1 MYGSGQSNAVER
13 GSYPCKLFVV
23 FDAFGPFWDSYGSEQ
38 HICNKGWL
46 FTGGI
51 IADIRN
57 PERVIAIVA
66 SYLPP
71 GVCILPARGPAN
83 SIRVEIYILGFL

>member
-1 MYGSGQSNAVER
+1 M
-13 GSYPCKLFVV
+13 PL
-23 FDAFGPFWDSYGSEQ
+23 GPIGILTGASSTY
-38 HICNKGWL
+38 NKGWL

-66 SYLPP
+66 SYHQEYLFCQL
-71 GVCILPARGPAN
+71 VVLHRGPAN

>member
-1 MYGSGQSNAVER
+1 MYGSGQSNAVARET
-13 GSYPCKLFVV
+13 YPCKLFVV
-23 FDAFGPFWDSYGSEQ
+23 FDAFGPYWDSYGSEQ

-66 SYLPP
+66 SYHQEYVFCQLED
-71 GVCILPARGPAN
+71 RR
-83 SIRVEIYILGFL
+83 IR